1 MNWLTKLFASWNL
14 SKELPKLA
22 VIGGLCFFLG
32 YCNTTKRTVH
42 TATTE
47 YRDTALGD
55 IDSLLA
61 VLRSRPVK
69 IIYREAIRTIILDST
84 RTDTIYSDIA
94 YKEDS
99 TDYPPDSSI
108 IAIVEGVRDEIAEMP
123 IPAFQPERFGF
134 RLDAMFGPSLP
145 GGTMFGAQARLWLDR
160 WSLFALPRL
169 VVPDFSRSSVDVGV
183 GYRVF

>member
-1 MNWLTKLFASWNL
+1 MNLTSILASWNL

-32 YCNTTKRTVH
+32 YCNNSKRTVH
-42 TATTE
+42 TTTTE

-61 VLRSRPVK
+61 VLESRPVK
-69 IIYREAIRTIILDST
+69 VIYRETIRTIVLDST
-84 RTDTIYSDIA
+84 RTDTIHSDIA
-94 YKEDS
+94 YSEDS

-108 IAIVEGVRDEIAEMP
+108 IAIVEGVRDEIADM
-123 IPAFQPERFGF
+123 PAFVPSRFGF
-134 RLDAMFGPSLP
+134 QVDAMFGPSLP

-160 WSLFALPRL
+160 WSLFAMPRL
-169 VVPDFSRSSVDVGV
+169 VVPDFSRSSVDFGV
-183 GYRVF
+183 AYKVF

>member
-1 MNWLTKLFASWNL
+1 MNLTSILASWNL

-32 YCNTTKRTVH
+32 YCNNSKRTVH
-42 TATTE
+42 TTTTE

-61 VLRSRPVK
+61 VLKSRPVK
-69 IIYREAIRTIILDST
+69 VIYRETIRTVIIHEQ
-84 RTDTIYSDIA
+84 DTVSNIA
-94 YKEDS
+94 YVEDS

-108 IAIVEGVRDEIAEMP
+108 IAIVEGIRDEIADM
-123 IPAFQPERFGF
+123 PAFVPPRFGF
-134 RLDAMFGPSLP
+134 QVDAMFGPSLP

-160 WSLFALPRL
+160 WSVFAMPRL

-183 GYRVF
+183 GFRVF